1 MEGFKEAI
9 RREFAAFGALSSEQ
23 LKLLEAHYEL
33 LLRWNRTLNL
43 TRITSLTES
52 VQLHYCESL
61 YVAQFL
67 PKLSLKVADVGSG
80 GGFPGVP
87 IAIYRPDCAVDLI
100 ESHQRKAVFLAE
112 AVRQLGLGNVRVIA
126 MRAEDVCGEYD
137 WVVSRAVNT
146 EEVRSLQ
153 LAPSIALLGVTGE
166 PLPWGENRALFHV
179 KR

>member
-1 MEGFKEAI
+1 MEGFKEAVG
-9 RREFAAFGALSSEQ
+9 REFAPFGALSSEQ
-23 LKLLEAHYEL
+23 LELLEVHYDL

-43 TRITSLTES
+43 TRITNLRES

-67 PKLSLKVADVGSG
+67 PKLSLKIADVGSG
-80 GGFPGVP
+80 GGFPGIP
-87 IAIYRPDCAVDLI
+87 IAIYRADCAVDLI

-112 AVRQLGLGNVRVIA
+112 AVRQLGLGNVRVVA
-126 MRAEDVCGEYD
+126 KRAEDVGEKYD
-137 WVVSRAVNT
+137 WVVSRAVNA

-153 LAPSIALLGVTGE
+153 LAPSVALLGVTGE
-166 PLPWGENRALFHV
+166 PLPWGENRAMFHV